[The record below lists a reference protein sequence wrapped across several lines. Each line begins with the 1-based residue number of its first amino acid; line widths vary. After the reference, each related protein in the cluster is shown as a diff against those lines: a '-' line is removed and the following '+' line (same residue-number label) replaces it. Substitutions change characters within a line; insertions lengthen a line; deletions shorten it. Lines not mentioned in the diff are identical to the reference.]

1 MATKLALRP
10 QRRRVLVPRLP
21 SKARGERREGRVAAG
36 GSAGPAPPLPC
47 TPARRGTAC
56 CARPSPG
63 NPARPARPPQP
74 GAGQSPYVRPRFAVS
89 TPQLSTAPP
98 AGQGDLHHCLPLCRP
113 LPGGRAASCVLPP
126 RQAEACALALN
137 SCPGLGR
144 GSRGLGVADGN
155 GLDAPRRRSRGR
167 GGPSHSWGG
176 ADALARG

>member
-21 SKARGERREGRVAAG
+21 SKPRRERREGRVAAG
-36 GSAGPAPPLPC
+36 GSAGPAPLLPC

-113 LPGGRAASCVLPP
+113 LPGVLSP

-155 GLDAPRRRSRGR
+155 ALDAPRRREQGARGAESQLGR
-167 GGPSHSWGG
+167 G
-176 ADALARG
+176 